1 DVLLVNLFLEEDAVS
16 LKLGQLLALLGELA
30 FEFGNPPV
38 LKFGGA
44 RQVAGVARLLQ
55 LQAQLLKLILGLAH
69 PLDLFL
75 LGLPLGLHPRRAL
88 AKVCDALLDFMK
100 ARLRAFVLL
109 ALQSLPLDFELQDFA
124 LQHVYLLRQRVN
136 LDAQARRGLVYQV
149 NRLVGQE
156 AVGDVSVRERRGGDD
171 CRVLDAY
178 AVVNLVAL
186 LQPAQDS
193 DGVLDRRLADE
204 DRLEAALKRGVLL

>member
-55 LQAQLLKLILGLAH
+55 LDAQLLKLVLGLAH

-75 LGLPLGLHPRRAL
+75 LGLPLGLHPRRGL
-88 AKVCDALLDFMK
+88 FEIGYALLD
-100 ARLRAFVLL
+100 V
-109 ALQSLPLDFELQDFA
+109 LQSG
-124 LQHVYLLRQRVN
+124 LRDRKST
-136 LDAQARRGLVYQV
+136 
-149 NRLVGQE
+149 RLN
-156 AVGDVSVRERRGGDD
+156 S
-171 CRVLDAY
+171 
-178 AVVNLVAL
+178 
-186 LQPAQDS
+186 
-193 DGVLDRRLADE
+193 
-204 DRLEAALKRGVLL
+204 